1 MMDLGSYLEH
11 DGRPAV
17 RFQRTYDHSI
27 ARVWAAVTEPDDL
40 KHWFP
45 SAVRLEQRTGGEVI
59 FSGDP
64 YTDDRTG
71 TVLAFEPP
79 RYLAFTWGDDELH
92 LHLEPVGEGCRLT
105 LINVLTERDE
115 AARNGAGW
123 HVCLDELTK
132 RLDGIASDGP
142 HGATTTPWQPTYAAY
157 VAAGLPSGA
166 AIPADVR

>member
-1 MMDLGSYLEH
+1 MDLGSYVEH

-27 ARVWAAVTEPDDL
+27 ARVWAAVTEP
-40 KHWFP
+40 
-45 SAVRLEQRTGGEVI
+45 
-59 FSGDP
+59 
-64 YTDDRTG
+64 DDRTG

-92 LHLEPVGEGCRLT
+92 LHLEPVAEGCRLT
-105 LINVLTERDE
+105 LIDVLTERDE

-166 AIPADVR
+166 PIPADVR

>member
-1 MMDLGSYLEH
+1 MDLGSYLEYK
-11 DGRPAV
+11 GRPAV
-17 RFQRTYDHSI
+17 RFQRVYAHPVD
-27 ARVWAAVTEPDDL
+27 RVWAAITEPDEL
-40 KHWFP
+40 EHWFP
-45 SAVRLEQRTGGEVI
+45 SRVRLEQRTGGTVT

-79 RYLAFTWGDDELH
+79 SHLAFTWGDDELH
-92 LHLEPVGEGCRLT
+92 LHLEPAGDGCRLT
-105 LINVLTERDE
+105 LIDVLAERDE

-132 RLDGIASDGP
+132 RLDGIPSDGP
-142 HGATTTPWQPTYAAY
+142 HSATTTPWQPTYDAY

-166 AIPADVR
+166 PVPGGVE